1 MIPFPRTTRS
11 WGRNAWRTPKN
22 VCVGSYFRGRCH
34 KITDVCMDVSR
45 VTYDTTRAFQECG
58 QNREQS
64 RYINY
69 ALRKSRFHHPMVA
82 MERFKSSYVWTDFSL
97 AMILLPW
104 CIVCFTCNLR
114 CVFLSFEL
122 IKFNTAASSFLSP
135 TKIWSTAHPGQ
146 RKRHFEMDSRFFNL
160 CRVFPFR
167 WKWKMQANFLGVD
180 FLGIALTFRESGY
193 CSCLSF
199 SKHVWRNPKA
209 ESSKSQSRGDD
220 LSLLSS
226 FYWFVAF
233 IHDKYLKF
241 SLKKKPIV
249 EALFMGT
256 F

>member
-1 MIPFPRTTRS
+1 
-11 WGRNAWRTPKN
+11 
-22 VCVGSYFRGRCH
+22 
-34 KITDVCMDVSR
+34 MDVSR

-69 ALRKSRFHHPMVA
+69 ALRKSRVHHLIVA
-82 MERFKSSYVWTDFSL
+82 TERLKSSYVWTDFSL

-122 IKFNTAASSFLSP
+122 IKFNTAASSFMSP

-146 RKRHFEMDSRFFNL
+146 RKRHLEMDSRFFNL

-220 LSLLSS
+220 LSFLSS
-226 FYWFVAF
+226 FYWFVCFYSWQVDKVF
-233 IHDKYLKF
+233 IKEETYSGS
-241 SLKKKPIV
+241 SLHGHFLIRQRTAYKTPRKWHMASP
-249 EALFMGT
+249 ED
-256 F
+256 